1 MDRLFA
7 VDIGNTNVTFGV
19 FEDDQLRATGRISTD
34 PDRTADELGLIIDGL
49 LKARGIEPSEL
60 HAVSM
65 CSVVP
70 PLTHT
75 VQSAIADLT
84 GINALVV
91 GPGVKTGIRVSY
103 DRTQDVGTDRIADAV
118 AAITLYGKPT
128 VIVDIGTATV
138 FNAVNENGE
147 YIGGA
152 IAPGMR
158 SAAEALYNNT
168 AQLRRVELAAPD
180 AVIGRNTVESM
191 QSGLVLGNVELIEGM
206 VRRFTEELSPDS
218 PEDCKIVATGG
229 LAAVIVPLTDVFDFH
244 DPDLTLKGLRLIHEM
259 NG

>member
-1 MDRLFA
+1 MNRLFA
-7 VDIGNTNVTFGV
+7 VDIGNTNLTFGV
-19 FEDDQLRATGRISTD
+19 FEDDHLRATGRISTD

-49 LKARGIEPSEL
+49 LKARNVQPSEL
-60 HAVSM
+60 DSVAM

-70 PLTHT
+70 PLTNT
-75 VQSAIADLT
+75 VHGAIQDLT
-84 GINALVV
+84 GIDALVV

-138 FNAVNENGE
+138 FNAINENGE

-158 SAAEALYNNT
+158 SAAEALYSNT
-168 AQLRRVELAAPD
+168 AQLRRVELMAPD
-180 AVIGRNTVESM
+180 AVIGRNTVASM
-191 QSGLVLGNVELIEGM
+191 QSGLVLGNVELVEGM
-206 VRRFTEELSPDS
+206 VRRFVEELSPES
-218 PEDCKIVATGG
+218 PQDCKIVATGG
-229 LAAVIVPLTDVFDFH
+229 LAAVIAPLTQVFDVH
-244 DPDLTLKGLRLIHEM
+244 DPDLTLKGLRLIHEL
-259 NG
+259 NR